1 MIRQPRPAIFRRAAS
16 LIEAAVCVA
25 IVGGLAAAAITASG
39 QTMRARD
46 AANDRV
52 RAHQLATDLMN
63 EVRGQK
69 YYVGNGILGSL
80 LVTLVGQS
88 RSSFDEVSDYN
99 GFTNSPPTDLGGTQ
113 LADSQWVRTVSV
125 YYVTASNPDA
135 TSLIDTG
142 VKRIDVVV
150 KKNRRVLA
158 TLTALRTSA
167 GEAHPK

>member
-1 MIRQPRPAIFRRAAS
+1 MRRARTPIRRAAS

-25 IVGGLAAAAITASG
+25 IVGGLAAAAISASG
-39 QTMRARD
+39 QTMRARE

-52 RAHQLATDLMN
+52 LAHQLATDLMN

-69 YYVGNGILGSL
+69 YYVGNGVLGSL

-88 RSSFDEVSDYN
+88 RASFDEVSDYD
-99 GFTNSPPTDLGGTQ
+99 GFTNSPPTDLSGTQ

-125 YYVTASNPDA
+125 YFVNASNPDSK
-135 TSLIDTG
+135 TLLDTG
-142 VKRIDVVV
+142 IKRIDITV

-158 TLTALRTSA
+158 TLSTLRTA
-167 GEAHPK
+167 GAEAHPK